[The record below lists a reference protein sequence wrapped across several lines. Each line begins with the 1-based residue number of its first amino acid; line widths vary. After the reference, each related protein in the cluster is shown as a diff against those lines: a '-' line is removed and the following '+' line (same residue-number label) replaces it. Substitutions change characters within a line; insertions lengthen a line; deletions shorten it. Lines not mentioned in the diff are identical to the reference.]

1 MADRFPGEQP
11 NWNEPIADQ
20 SGRATLAWRNY
31 FLRLASVQSSDDL
44 RALYEALAA
53 RVAVLEDGE
62 SIDFQILGQGSVSVN
77 GVPQPGNVV
86 VISLQG
92 DTALP
97 GNTQYYGTGPN
108 GAKGWF
114 PISGAITVN
123 GAELTKTVGAD
134 GVTTFGLADV
144 PDSGAG
150 TLLAVTRDGKGRVT
164 GTRPA
169 TITGTAQQI
178 DVANGNAT
186 AGRPTISLADLPN
199 SGVGGALVK
208 ITRDAKGRV
217 SGTQSATT
225 DDLAEGAIN
234 LYFTTARAVAA
245 SPVKSVNA
253 RIGVVSVPDYVAKST
268 APTATD
274 FGRALID
281 GDRWLN
287 TANGF
292 TYTRYGSTWLAE
304 AGANLTLPKGY
315 IDGFKMIW
323 NSAGSITFDSGT
335 AYVESLGMNV
345 LLNAAVTKTV
355 SGLTPNTFY
364 HNYLFISGGVADI
377 EISATAPAS
386 PYNGTARSKTGD
398 ASRRYIGSFLT
409 TTAGDIRR
417 FVQSETEVSYLDT
430 LGAVP
435 YRILA
440 AGSAT
445 TPTAVSV
452 LPAAPVTA
460 VQFKGQLINNAAT
473 GFFVISAPGGML
485 EIISVAQN
493 SRGVQYL
500 PIFNS
505 QLFYYN
511 TAAGGSS
518 FIDLHAYVFE
528 R

>member
-1 MADRFPGEQP
+1 MAKKRVPLHQNPRGFVDVDPDATNGAQVGVNLRGPDGQILTAAQVINP
-11 NWNEPIADQ
+11 TTGGSGGPSSIASTIWKLIREVPSNIQ
-20 SGRATLAWRNY
+20 K
-31 FLRLASVQSSDDL
+31 
-44 RALYEALAA
+44 LAA
-53 RVAVLEDGE
+53 LIGAGFAVRKNDGEWALRTLQEGTGIDIANPDGDAGNPMIGLED
-62 SIDFQILGQGSVSVN
+62 V
-77 GVPQPGNVV
+77 
-86 VISLQG
+86 
-92 DTALP
+92 A
-97 GNTQYYGTGPN
+97 
-108 GAKGWF
+108 
-114 PISGAITVN
+114 
-123 GAELTKTVGAD
+123 
-134 GVTTFGLADV
+134 
-144 PDSGAG
+144 DSGAG
-150 TLLAVTRDGKGRVT
+150 SLLAISKDSKGRVT

-178 DVANGNAT
+178 DVANGNAA
-186 AGRPTISLADLPN
+186 AGLPTISLADLPN
-199 SGVGGALVK
+199 SGAGSALVK
-208 ITRDAKGRV
+208 ITRDAKGRI

-225 DDLAEGAIN
+225 DDLAEGATN

-253 RIGVVSVPDYVAKST
+253 RIGMVSVPDYVAKST

-304 AGANLTLPKGY
+304 AGANLTPPKGY

-335 AYVESLGMNV
+335 AYVESLGINV

-364 HNYLFISGGVADI
+364 HNYLFTSAGVADI
-377 EISATAPAS
+377 EISSTAPAS

-409 TTAGDIRR
+409 TAAGDIRR

-460 VQFKGQLINNAAT
+460 VQFKGQLINNTAT

-493 SRGVQYL
+493 SRVVQYL

-505 QLFYYN
+505 QMFYYN